1 MTRDRSIDL
10 FDEPQTSVR
19 HETTHVHAYLHFVA
33 GEGFVVFVTRYSED
47 TSGPLTGIR
56 RYPLAATKGIGVEAA
71 SRYNA
76 RRLAALAADPDVLR
90 LARNLAQES

>member
-33 GEGFVVFVTRYSED
+33 GEGFVVFVTRYRD
-47 TSGPLTGIR
+47 LDGAPGVR
-56 RYPLAATKGIGVEAA
+56 GYPLAATKGIGVEAA

-90 LARNLAQES
+90 LARNLAQEF